1 MNSLFA
7 ATVSFSPVTDDNY
20 LIPCN
25 FKYSLKHIHTP
36 RGGEREGRGGGKRE
50 RERMNDGFSKLN
62 KVQFSLQGDVI
73 PNFTRRKPLLKTQRA
88 RFSQHQPPRRELEQ

>member
-50 RERMNDGFSKLN
+50 REN
-62 KVQFSLQGDVI
+62 
-73 PNFTRRKPLLKTQRA
+73 
-88 RFSQHQPPRRELEQ
+88 E